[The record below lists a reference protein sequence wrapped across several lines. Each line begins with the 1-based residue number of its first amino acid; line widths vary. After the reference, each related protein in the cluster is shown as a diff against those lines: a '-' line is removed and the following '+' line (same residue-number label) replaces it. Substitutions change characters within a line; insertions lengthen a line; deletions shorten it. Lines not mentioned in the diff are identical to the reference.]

1 VFKLA
6 SKIKHGVRL
15 GVQYMIAAFLTVVIG
30 QILLYFGFGDSIPM
44 RVIITFVS
52 IIIAVILIYIAS
64 SQESGKVLVR

>member
-1 VFKLA
+1 
-6 SKIKHGVRL
+6 
-15 GVQYMIAAFLTVVIG
+15 MIAAFLTVVIG